1 LPVGQGNIRFA
12 IFAQNYAFGGS
23 LGGCCSVRGLFTCR
37 DIFWCLFLNLCC
49 EKIVHRA
56 TRNNK
61 SQIEVLKAI
70 RVMAHGYSS
79 ASTGS
84 AGSSLSPSSDTH
96 DQRSRWHKHPLPI
109 RIAKM
114 AAETAE
120 SDASSS
126 PPPVSGPSKRKRQ
139 DPDTRVEL
147 EVDVDAPEPPS
158 KKALRQAKKSKTLP
172 VNATST
178 EQSTNEAAAA
188 DKSVLAQPEGKPSKS
203 KTGTPRSKAIA
214 ATTFYCKGYPINN
227 VSNERSEWS
236 IWIGNLPHNKT
247 ADELVHFLFYE
258 QDGRKGHAH
267 HAITRIY
274 MPGPKTESQDQPLK
288 KNDGWA
294 YVDLDNK
301 DAYVKILGMS
311 EKLFSGRKV
320 LIKDAKCYIGRPAKQ
335 QDSDKPFSGKPVSD
349 SGHPPSRRIF
359 IGNLNFET
367 TEQDVRDHFGQ
378 CEDPKEVKL
387 ATFLDS
393 GKCKG
398 YGWVQ
403 FENIE
408 AAELAV
414 RGWIEIKQEPD
425 INYNNEGVNHFAEAT
440 KRRAESRAQRIK
452 PRRLFLHKL
461 NGQELRVEFAE
472 DRKERYKKRFGKND
486 NKKTVKPAHGKQR
499 NAYGKKVALHGKKV
513 DARTIKPG
521 AALAAAPRLQGS
533 IVAGQGKKTS
543 LS

>member
-1 LPVGQGNIRFA
+1 MHVGGEGNIRFA

-49 EKIVHRA
+49 EKLVHRA
-56 TRNNK
+56 TRINK

-70 RVMAHGYSS
+70 RVMSAGYSS
-79 ASTGS
+79 AS
-84 AGSSLSPSSDTH
+84 ALPSTAH
-96 DQRSRWHKHPLPI
+96 DQHSRWPKHPLPI
-109 RIAKM
+109 RTAKM
-114 AAETAE
+114 AAENAE
-120 SDASSS
+120 SDASGS

-139 DPDTRVEL
+139 DPDTGVEL

-172 VNATST
+172 ANATST

-214 ATTFYCKGYPINN
+214 ATTFYCKGHPINK

-247 ADELVHFLFYE
+247 ADELVRFFFYE
-258 QDGRKGHAH
+258 QDGREGHAH
-267 HAITRIY
+267 HALTRIY

-335 QDSDKPFSGKPVSD
+335 QDSDKPVSGKPVSGKPVSD

-359 IGNLNFET
+359 IGNLTFET

-408 AAELAV
+408 TAEQAV

-440 KRRAESRAQRIK
+440 KRKAESRAQRIK

-472 DRKERYKKRFGKND
+472 DRTERYKKRFGKND
-486 NKKTVKPAHGKQR
+486 NKKTVKPAHGKQL

-521 AALAAAPRLQGS
+521 AAHAAAPRLQGS

>member
-1 LPVGQGNIRFA
+1 MATEYGNTLLRVNHQCQG
-12 IFAQNYAFGGS
+12 S
-23 LGGCCSVRGLFTCR
+23 
-37 DIFWCLFLNLCC
+37 
-49 EKIVHRA
+49 
-56 TRNNK
+56 
-61 SQIEVLKAI
+61 
-70 RVMAHGYSS
+70 
-79 ASTGS
+79 
-84 AGSSLSPSSDTH
+84 TH
-96 DQRSRWHKHPLPI
+96 DQWSRWPKHPLPI
-109 RIAKM
+109 RTAKM

-120 SDASSS
+120 SDASGS

-139 DPDTRVEL
+139 DPDTGVEL

-158 KKALRQAKKSKTLP
+158 KKALRQAKKSKTSP
-172 VNATST
+172 ANATST
-178 EQSTNEAAAA
+178 EQSTNEAATA

-203 KTGTPRSKAIA
+203 KTGTPKSQAIA
-214 ATTFYCKGYPINN
+214 ATTFYCEGHPTNK

-236 IWIGNLPHNKT
+236 IWIGNLPHDKT
-247 ADELVHFLFYE
+247 ADELVRFLFYE
-258 QDGRKGHAH
+258 QDGREGHTH

-274 MPGPKTESQDQPLK
+274 MPGPKTKSQTQPPK
-288 KNDGWA
+288 NNDGWA

-320 LIKDAKCYIGRPAKQ
+320 LIKDAKCYIGRPAAKQ
-335 QDSDKPFSGKPVSD
+335 QEPDKPVVKPG
-349 SGHPPSRRIF
+349 GHPPSRRIF
-359 IGNLNFET
+359 IGNLGFET

-408 AAELAV
+408 AAEQAV

-425 INYNNEGVNHFAEAT
+425 VNYNNEGVNHFAEAT
-440 KRRAESRAQRIK
+440 KRKAESRAQRIK

-472 DRKERYKKRFGKND
+472 DSKERYKKRFGKND
-486 NKKTVKPAHGKQR
+486 NKNTVKPAHGKQL
-499 NAYGKKVALHGKKV
+499 NAYGKKVAFHGKKV